1 MSHVQHTLMSERNFQ
16 ESDGGDAS
24 CELIGDTSILV
35 DLFVK
40 RK

>member
-1 MSHVQHTLMSERNFQ
+1 MSERNFQ

-24 CELIGDTSILV
+24 WELIGDTSTLV
-35 DLFVK
+35 DLFAR